1 MKQELT
7 QINLD
12 LKEHLLL
19 LLPVENQ
26 NKLWSS
32 LQTPT
37 EPVPSADTTFVTQA
51 EGFTPLS
58 PA

>member
-37 EPVPSADTTFVTQA
+37 ELVPSADITFVTQA